1 MVEESGTL
9 LARGFYT
16 AGSKM
21 TSRTQVGSMFL
32 GQGSMPS
39 PPFPVTTV
47 LPKKKEHND
56 TSGLMNFSQHQSSWQ
71 QRS

>member
-1 MVEESGTL
+1 MVGEYCSLSQSSHTDMVEEKESGTL
-9 LARGFYT
+9 LARSFYT

-21 TSRTQVGSMFL
+21 TLRTQVRLMFL

-47 LPKKKEHND
+47 LPKKK
-56 TSGLMNFSQHQSSWQ
+56 GI
-71 QRS
+71 